1 MPRLSPK
8 PLRVCNLCYRQLLAE
23 EKKGAQVDQ
32 RQAEPIRSATI
43 QGYEPSSGD
52 DSDKSD
58 EDKAEQWPADT
69 EFYTS
74 EVSWSSFHS

>member
-8 PLRVCNLCYRQLLAE
+8 PLRVCSLCYRQLMA
-23 EKKGAQVDQ
+23 EKKKEAEVDL
-32 RQAEPIRSATI
+32 RQPDQIDSSMT
-43 QGYEPSSGD
+43 GYEPSSGE

-58 EDKAEQWPADT
+58 DDKVERWPGDA
-69 EFYTS
+69 EFYAS